1 MSALILRVL
10 FGGVLIIGASPSLLA
25 IDNVPAP
32 NSDPFYQQLRN
43 LSLDGETVT
52 VTNLTLKRDAGT
64 FHFNSGTLCFV
75 GPVNGKVT
83 GAVFNGDGSFVLDPP
98 SGSER
103 ASLKLL
109 TKEDRFN
116 ETFSQAVFR
125 FTDATY
131 DEVKKAGGSPG
142 GSCDAGALKDA
153 QNITRHKFKE
163 NLEAR
168 LFVDV
173 LSPEPGGYFAAV
185 IHGRYSGK
193 ELFEITHSRIPST
206 KFPLNSVASA

>member
-1 MSALILRVL
+1 MSALIPRAV
-10 FGGVLIIGASPSLLA
+10 FGGVLIFAASLSLLA
-25 IDNVPAP
+25 VDNVVPGP

-43 LSLDGETVT
+43 LSLGGETIT
-52 VTNLTLKRDAGT
+52 VTNLILKRDAGT
-64 FHFNSGTLCFV
+64 FHLNSGTLCFV

-98 SGSER
+98 IGTER

-109 TKEDRFN
+109 TKEDQFN
-116 ETFSQAVFR
+116 ETLSQAVFR

-131 DEVKKAGGSPG
+131 DEVKKTVGAAG

-163 NLEAR
+163 NMEAR
-168 LFVDV
+168 LLIDV
-173 LSPEPGGYFAAV
+173 LSPESGGYFVAL
-185 IHGRYSGK
+185 IHGR
-193 ELFEITHSRIPST
+193 
-206 KFPLNSVASA
+206 